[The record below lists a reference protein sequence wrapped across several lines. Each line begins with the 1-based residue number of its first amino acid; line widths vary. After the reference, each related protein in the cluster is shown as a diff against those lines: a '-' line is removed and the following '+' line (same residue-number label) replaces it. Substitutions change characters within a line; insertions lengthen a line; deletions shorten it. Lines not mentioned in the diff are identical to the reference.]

1 MKVNMMLV
9 CFKVIN
15 LILKENKRIM
25 IEWVIYFIIIFLN
38 VIVWLNIFM
47 IKFGF

>member
-38 VIVWLNIFM
+38 VWLKIFYV
-47 IKFGF
+47 